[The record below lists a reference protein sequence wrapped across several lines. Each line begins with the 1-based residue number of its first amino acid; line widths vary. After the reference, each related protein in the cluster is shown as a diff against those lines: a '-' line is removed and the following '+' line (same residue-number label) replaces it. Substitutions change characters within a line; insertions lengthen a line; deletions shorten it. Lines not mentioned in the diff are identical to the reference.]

1 MDLIFMGMATPG
13 ENFEEYYA
21 TVQNRIKDLPTT
33 VLALAAQEVSFG
45 KVLVK
50 NSYESDN

>member
-1 MDLIFMGMATPG
+1 MAAPTKD
-13 ENFEEYYA
+13 FEQYYA
-21 TVQNRIKDLPTT
+21 SVQQRIKDLPTT

-50 NSYESDN
+50 NSDEVDG